1 MVQNKQ
7 FVGDIHYI
15 KKYGYVIN
23 DEYTLLQCVN
33 LYLLWKG
40 IHFTYGTILYR

>member
-1 MVQNKQ
+1 MIQNKQ

-23 DEYTLLQCVN
+23 DEYTLSQGDTLR
-33 LYLLWKG
+33 LLWKG
-40 IHFTYGTILYR
+40 IYFTHAKILYR